1 MQRVQE
7 LPLLQPLRKTR
18 WDMRR
23 LQMTNKITLAILA
36 GLSASLA
43 FAEDFKTNG
52 GKEANRSD
60 APVPRPSASNA
71 EQPNRDD
78 TVCWNITRQRNKRL
92 ISNVIRS
99 IVDRAYLP
107 PDSFRTVRSVRPNS
121 RKELAYERKNKM
133 DRGVASIISGHRCS
147 PDRHWTHFTAS
158 WNTGNR

>member
-78 TVCWNITRQRNKRL
+78 TVRVGLEYYSPEEQAADIKCNPICCRPSIPATRFIPNR
-92 ISNVIRS
+92 
-99 IVDRAYLP
+99 P
-107 PDSFRTVRSVRPNS
+107 VRPT
-121 RKELAYERKNKM
+121 ELTK
-133 DRGVASIISGHRCS
+133 GVSV
-147 PDRHWTHFTAS
+147 
-158 WNTGNR
+158 

>member
-92 ISNVIRS
+92 MIKCNPICCRPS
-99 IVDRAYLP
+99 IPATRFIP
-107 PDSFRTVRSVRPNS
+107 NRPVRPT
-121 RKELAYERKNKM
+121 ELTKK
-133 DRGVASIISGHRCS
+133 VSV
-147 PDRHWTHFTAS
+147 
-158 WNTGNR
+158 